1 MLLFEA
7 AIKVE
12 SHVSKKNNRPIYGRG
27 TRKFIGKSDKLII
40 AEKYLTQM
48 LFLEKRRQNLTT
60 IIGDIHCEMKFEFS
74 DKNSRSLKLCDLSN
88 LYELPQDCLQ
98 QAGIIEN
105 DRFIQ
110 SHDGSR
116 KYLGED
122 NILRIKIFKYTK

>member
-1 MLLFEA
+1 MLLFETS
-7 AIKVE
+7 IKVE

-27 TRKFIGKSDKLII
+27 SRKFIGKSDKLLV

-48 LFLEKRRQNLTT
+48 LYLEKLRQKLDT
-60 IIGDIHCEMKFEFS
+60 IMGDIHCEMHFIFS
-74 DKNSRSLKLCDLSN
+74 KENSRSYKLCDLSN

-98 QAGIIEN
+98 ESGIIEN

-116 KYLGED
+116 KYLGEE
-122 NILRIKIFKYTK
+122 NILKIRIFKYTK